1 MAQSSP
7 YSDELLAEFAAA
19 PHGAG
24 IGAGGG
30 VDVAAGGEGA
40 EKLMAHIKSLQQE
53 VKKGREIMAMRDS
66 LIATQA
72 QLREE
77 AEEAKFYQEEAE
89 AKSKDMEDLASQL
102 WGQLD
107 AAGIDPEANLKIKVK
122 PRAHLGGAIGGAS
135 EDRGEFVG
143 DPEVEEIQRK
153 LLEADE
159 DLAAL
164 MQDIM
169 AETVEVE
176 MAAANAELAKAR
188 QEVEDLKR
196 ELGQ

>member
-1 MAQSSP
+1 MLRAQIFDLEST
-7 YSDELLAEFAAA
+7 LANVIAS
-19 PHGAG
+19 GAS
-24 IGAGGG
+24 GAS
-30 VDVAAGGEGA
+30 VDIAAGGEGA
-40 EKLMAHIKSLQQE
+40 AKLMLHIKSLQEQ
-53 VKKGREIMAMRDS
+53 VKEGREVMAMKDS
-66 LIATQA
+66 MVATQA

-89 AKSKDMEDLASQL
+89 ARSKEMEDLASQL

-107 AAGIDPEANLKIKVK
+107 AAGIDPEANLHIKVK
-122 PRAHLGGAIGGAS
+122 PRTHMGGALGGSHGAGGR
-135 EDRGEFVG
+135 EEFVG

-153 LLEADE
+153 LLEADA

-176 MAAANAELAKAR
+176 MAAANDELAKAR
-188 QEVEDLKR
+188 QEVAALKR
-196 ELGQ
+196 QLGQ